1 MQGGSDVLIVK
12 GLMTVLMSVYS
23 GATPEEILA
32 ASPSFLKDL
41 GFEGNL
47 SPSRANGLF
56 AMIKQIQMFA
66 MASHSQGTVSDI
78 ERNRKVPTMRTFM
91 LLLSIL
97 DFDLKLHARSRQK
110 NPYEGLF

>member
-1 MQGGSDVLIVK
+1 MKSHPVDLPE
-12 GLMTVLMSVYS
+12 TVNLQTLSQLGPS
-23 GATPEEILA
+23 LERLRKLRGWSQELLA
-32 ASPSFLKDL
+32 EKA
-41 GFEGNL
+41 GV
-47 SPSRANGLF
+47 R
-56 AMIKQIQMFA
+56 
-66 MASHSQGTVSDI
+66 QGTVSDI